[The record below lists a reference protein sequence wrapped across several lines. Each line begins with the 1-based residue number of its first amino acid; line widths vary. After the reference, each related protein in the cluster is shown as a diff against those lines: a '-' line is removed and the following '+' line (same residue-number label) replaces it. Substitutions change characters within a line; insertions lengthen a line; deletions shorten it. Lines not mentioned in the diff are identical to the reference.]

1 MEIVVR
7 AQKCLK
13 AQPPPLSWLS
23 QALIM
28 PEAEIATELSG
39 LPLPELAAQL
49 SSVCGQG
56 QGHGGQH
63 PSWLISNWE
72 PCLGSILVYALR

>member
-1 MEIVVR
+1 MGGEWGRGGRVVR
-7 AQKCLK
+7 SQNCLK

-28 PEAEIATELSG
+28 PEAEIATELSD

-49 SSVCGQG
+49 SSLFVAKDRDMGASTQAG
-56 QGHGGQH
+56 
-63 PSWLISNWE
+63 
-72 PCLGSILVYALR
+72 